1 MKTEFMQLWDGLN
14 EQSGRFIVLAAT
26 NRPDALD
33 DAILRRLPVKVQIP
47 SPEQKQREKIL
58 RVHLKN
64 ESVGDDVDYQKVNV
78 FFFSLFF
85 FFWQGQ

>member
-33 DAILRRLPVKVQIP
+33 DAILRRLPVKVHIP
-47 SPEQKQREKIL
+47 SPEEKQREQIL
-58 RVHLKN
+58 KVHLRN
-64 ESVGDDVDYQKVNV
+64 EYIGRDVDIKKVKV
-78 FFFSLFF
+78 FHFSSLPLLL
-85 FFWQGQ
+85 